1 MEEYKTS
8 RIKAIDLLKVAKST
22 LLRISVFINTL
33 KNLFNSFIID
43 FQPKTLCVI
52 FKKIQLILRFNSKT
66 KGVIISYSFIVLVF
80 IVEVRND

>member
-1 MEEYKTS
+1 MIRTNDKKLIQFALV
-8 RIKAIDLLKVAKST
+8 RAFLHQG
-22 LLRISVFINTL
+22 TL

-43 FQPKTLCVI
+43 FHLEILYVV
-52 FKKIQLILRFNSKT
+52 FKKIQLILRFNYKT